1 MEVRQAKP
9 AKGGFAIFELQSAVN
24 EVLEIA
30 AFGDIKPIP
39 STETEARSK
48 LGA

>member
-1 MEVRQAKP
+1 LEVRQAKP

-24 EVLEIA
+24 EIA
-30 AFGDIKPIP
+30 SFGNVNPIP